1 MTSSWA
7 TGTPLQLSTRS
18 ESHADRWVGHQVG
31 TTPLMCWYHV
41 THSSSLPNRLE
52 TLSWNDTF
60 LDMQHLRDSF
70 PDHSVKVGGL
80 AQGVCVACHVT
91 CM

>member
-1 MTSSWA
+1 M
-7 TGTPLQLSTRS
+7 
-18 ESHADRWVGHQVG
+18 G